1 MSWEDVAEAI
11 HESVTMEEV
20 LHTYVPGIQKR
31 GHRCP
36 CPLHQGKDLNFSYTE
51 RGYKCFV
58 CGASGD
64 VVAFVKEVCELSTR
78 ADAMKRINADLRL
91 NLPIGCEIT
100 PGEDKVLQERR
111 RRAEEK
117 RRTHDEWERGL
128 QKLWDEWCRLDYHR
142 LFCAP
147 GSDPWIEAVQNIDR
161 VSYEIDCYPEEPR

>member
-20 LHTYVPGIQKR
+20 LHTYVPGIQTR

-78 ADAMKRINADLRL
+78 ADAMKRINDDLRL

-117 RRTHDEWERGL
+117 RRAHDEWERGL

-161 VSYEIDCYPEEPR
+161 VAYEIDCYPEEPR